1 MNKLAGLVISIIAFA
16 APLAADASPIT

>member
-16 APLAADASPIT
+16 APLAADASPVT